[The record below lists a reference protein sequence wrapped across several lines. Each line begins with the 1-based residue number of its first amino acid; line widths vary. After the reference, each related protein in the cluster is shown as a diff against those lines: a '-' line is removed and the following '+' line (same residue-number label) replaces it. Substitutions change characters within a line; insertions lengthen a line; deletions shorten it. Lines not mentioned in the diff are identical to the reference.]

1 MEALDVDGEDEHVLI
16 KQVDL
21 IRQHMP
27 CARPVEHLP
36 SMGLSGD
43 GLDRIAGSEQ
53 EVVAHLLC
61 PPLHRRMALRR
72 CHLGVEVRA
81 EHMQL
86 YFRRPVVRQ
95 VRIGSLEQ

>member
-1 MEALDVDGEDEHVLI
+1 
-16 KQVDL
+16 
-21 IRQHMP
+21 
-27 CARPVEHLP
+27 
-36 SMGLSGD
+36 
-43 GLDRIAGSEQ
+43 
-53 EVVAHLLC
+53 
-61 PPLHRRMALRR
+61 MALRR